1 MKKAF
6 RKIISMACI
15 TVMTVSLATVDASA
29 LTRRLYGDVNNDGII
44 DNKDVELIQEYL
56 VDLVE
61 LDKYQLIAA
70 DVDKDGEVSIMDATL
85 IQKLIEGLIDELP
98 SGNAFLY

>member
-1 MKKAF
+1 MKKTF
-6 RKIISMACI
+6 KKIISMAYV
-15 TVMTVSLATVDASA
+15 TVLTLGLATVDASA

-56 VDLVE
+56 VGLAE